1 MQFCF
6 PKKETNFVNGF
17 RKQCKNKQISQIL
30 LGGSISHDSA
40 TSILGKYPRE
50 SCINVHQDI
59 HQETQMDAPSGTNH
73 SRVKLGS
80 NVNVHEQ
87 EKG

>member
-1 MQFCF
+1 MQFCL
-6 PKKETNFVNGF
+6 PKKETNFVSGF
-17 RKQCKNKQISQIL
+17 RKQCKNKHISQIL

-50 SCINVHQDI
+50 SCINVHQDS
-59 HQETQMDAPSGTNH
+59 HQESHTDALSGTNH
-73 SRVKLGS
+73 SRVKVES